1 MPLDQVS
8 AFYVDPGSNGTRF
21 CVSATKQTTPIDG
34 AFQKTTK
41 QFCRASHETQ
51 FAHAASSYSKT
62 KGNIAFENCERR
74 DPSPLHAS

>member
-1 MPLDQVS
+1 MSLDIVS
-8 AFYVDPGSNGTRF
+8 AFYVIPGFARTRF

-41 QFCRASHETQ
+41 QFCRASPETQ
-51 FAHAASSYSKT
+51 FAQAASSYSKT
-62 KGNIAFENCERR
+62 KGNIAFENRERR